1 MQHLMQQIW
10 QQLMHPL
17 MQQLMHSDTAADA
30 AADAAANAAPGVQ
43 SNNQPCFIV
52 PTLFHTT
59 SVCSSEEIQPALY
72 AVAEPG
78 FDFRGAKFITNIHMS
93 P

>member
-1 MQHLMQQIW
+1 MQL
-10 QQLMHPL
+10 LMHP
-17 MQQLMHSDTAADA
+17 DAPPDAAPDA

-59 SVCSSEEIQPALY
+59 SVCSSEEIPPALY